1 MSKVQIK
8 LKVNGEDHQKEVES
22 RMTLLDFLR
31 NELNLTGTKEGC
43 GEGDCGACTVVVDG
57 AAVNSCIMLAVEAQ
71 GRDVLTIEGVS
82 DGNELHPIQQA
93 FIEHGAIQCGFCTP
107 GMILSTKTFLE
118 DNPSPTEV
126 EVRTAIAGNLCRCTG
141 YDKIVKSI
149 LAVAGNI

>member
-31 NELNLTGTKEGC
+31 NELNLTGTKDGC